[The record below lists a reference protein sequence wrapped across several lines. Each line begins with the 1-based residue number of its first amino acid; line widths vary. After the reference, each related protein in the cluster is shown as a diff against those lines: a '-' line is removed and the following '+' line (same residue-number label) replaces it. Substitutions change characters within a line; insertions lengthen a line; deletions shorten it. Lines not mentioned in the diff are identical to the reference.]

1 MGERIDAVVLAAGL
15 SSRAGSLNKLLLPL
29 AGKPLAAH
37 VIDAALASRVRHVHV
52 VTGYEAD
59 TLTAALGDRPLKF
72 AHNPDYRSGMGS
84 SLAAGVRNLADDS
97 AGIFVCLADMP
108 WVSTQHIDALIK
120 QFTGDS
126 VCALYFDNQ
135 RGHPIL
141 FPKTWFSRLMT
152 LQGDAGANR
161 LLRGNELD
169 ITRIDLSD
177 DAILRDIDCLDD
189 FPNT

>member
-29 AGKPLAAH
+29 AGKPLATH

-108 WVSTQHIDALIK
+108 WISTQHIDALIK

-126 VCALYFDNQ
+126 VCALYFGNQ

-141 FPKTWFSRLMT
+141 FPKTWFSRLMP

-161 LLRGNELD
+161 LLNGNEPE
-169 ITRIDLSD
+169 ITRINLSD